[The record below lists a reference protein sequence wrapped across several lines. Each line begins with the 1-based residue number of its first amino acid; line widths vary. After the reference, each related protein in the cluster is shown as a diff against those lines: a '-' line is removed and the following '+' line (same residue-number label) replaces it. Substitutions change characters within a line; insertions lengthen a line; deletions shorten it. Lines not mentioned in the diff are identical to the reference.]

1 MENNRCDCEFCG
13 AVDETFDRT
22 ALLKGNVRLNDEVI
36 FLKAD
41 DKKKDKFNFGLAKV
55 IHIENKDRV
64 DKHFC
69 VLNQTGVIYCES
81 RSYPFQVVLNKDEVL
96 RNFTEEK
103 RNKKKEEEKI

>member
-1 MENNRCDCEFCG
+1 MGNNKCDCNFCG
-13 AVDETFDRT
+13 AVNETFDRKT
-22 ALLKGNVRLNDEVI
+22 LLKSSIRLNDQVV

-41 DKKKDKFNFGLAKV
+41 DKFKDKFNFGLAKV

-69 VLNQTGVIYCES
+69 ILEQTGVIYCES
-81 RSYPFQVVLNKDEVL
+81 KSYPFQVVLDKDEVL